1 MTYKEQLDACK
12 EAGASPIDAYV
23 AQRMLDEIDNA
34 VYEGTLDGEITRHYD
49 NFNQLCQ
56 RAYGLYLKLEQ
67 VSLDD
72 CIMLVIKAYTKI
84 KEALFDMTEYEIASK
99 YL

>member
-12 EAGASPIDAYV
+12 EAGASPIDVYV

-34 VYEGTLDGEITRHYD
+34 VYKGTLDEDITKHYD
-49 NFNQLCQ
+49 NFNRLCQ
-56 RAYGLYLKLEQ
+56 TAYGLYLKLEQ

-72 CIMLVIKAYTKI
+72 CIMLVIKAYAKI